1 MILKSG
7 TWPAHRPVGTGL
19 QILGSS
25 KRAQVL
31 RVMVRSVR
39 ISHEYNQQNLYK
51 QERFRILKMKFQ
63 LAVSQAYN
71 KYKAGYAQGS

>member
-1 MILKSG
+1 MHDPEVRGVAS
-7 TWPAHRPVGTGL
+7 PRPVGTGL

-31 RVMVRSVR
+31 KVMVRSVR
-39 ISHEYNQQNLYK
+39 ISHECNQQNLYK
-51 QERFRILKMKFQ
+51 QERFRILKMKIQ

-71 KYKAGYAQGS
+71 K